1 MAFGFGSAIGAL
13 GKGMLGGG
21 GSGQGVGGTLAQ
33 LRQKMLESGMTP
45 GPADPNQATDQGGWG
60 NGQGWRS
67 VGNPGNPGTRSQLGQ
82 LPPDALS
89 RMGMSPAIQADIE
102 AGRVG
107 HALDGSSSTT
117 SPGMM
122 GPNGP
127 IIPPG
132 PNQSPFPSQ
141 QPQQGAVPTGPG
153 TLNVNPASVGTTP
166 QNISDSPAYQFRFGE
181 GNRAGQQSAAAR
193 GSLLTGGTL
202 KDLQDRGQGLA
213 STEFGN
219 QWNRDFQLAGLNSG
233 IAEGNAGRQ
242 LGGLTSLMGTGYN
255 AAAGQGATDIY
266 AGNAQAGG
274 TVDAQSAV
282 NQGVGAAANTIG
294 AYLAARKL
302 RQQQQ
307 GQSGTGAGMWAG
319 PTNPN
324 GPVPA

>member
-1 MAFGFGSAIGAL
+1 MAIS
-13 GKGMLGGG
+13 
-21 GSGQGVGGTLAQ
+21 SGLMSRTLADFRA
-33 LRQKMLESGMTP
+33 LKQKQAGPNVNAP
-45 GPADPNQATDQGGWG
+45 GANTATDQGGWG
-60 NGQGWRS
+60 DGQGWRS
-67 VGNPGNPGTRSQLGQ
+67 FGNPGNPRNPGNPGILGT
-82 LPPDALS
+82 
-89 RMGMSPAIQADIE
+89 I
-102 AGRVG
+102 
-107 HALDGSSSTT
+107 STT

-141 QPQQGAVPTGPG
+141 QPQPGAVPTGPG

-181 GNRAGQQSAAAR
+181 GNRAVEQGAAAR

-242 LGGLTSLMGTGYN
+242 LGGLTSLLGTGYN
-255 AAAGQGATDIY
+255 AATGMGATDIY
-266 AGNAQAGG
+266 GGNAQAGG
-274 TVDAQSAV
+274 TVDAESAM
-282 NQGVGAAANTIG
+282 NRGFFGDPKTGQGGAVNTIG
-294 AYLAARKL
+294 GYLAARKL
-302 RQQQQ
+302 KQQQQQQ
-307 GQSGTGAGMWAG
+307 GGGGVAPDTYQYAD
-319 PTNPN
+319 
-324 GPVPA
+324 